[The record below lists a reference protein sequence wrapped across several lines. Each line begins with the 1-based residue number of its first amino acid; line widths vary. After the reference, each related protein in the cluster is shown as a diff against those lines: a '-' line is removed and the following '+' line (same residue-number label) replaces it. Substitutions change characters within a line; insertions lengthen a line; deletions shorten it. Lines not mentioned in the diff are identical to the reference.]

1 LADKVLQDIW
11 ILSEAGIVV
20 FNRVFDPKVNEQLF
34 GALMSALN
42 SFAENLVQGGP
53 MSFELSSVRYTTI
66 RKQNFLFIANSSKKI
81 KENRVKDELMG
92 ISEKFFNKYSNIL
105 ENWDSDINIFSDFE
119 PEIKESLEE
128 TVKKFQKAF
137 W

>member
-1 LADKVLQDIW
+1 MADKVLQDIW

-92 ISEKFFNKYSNIL
+92 ISEKFFNKYSNTL

>member
-1 LADKVLQDIW
+1 LAKVLQDIW

-92 ISEKFFNKYSNIL
+92 ISEKFFNKYSNTL

>member
-1 LADKVLQDIW
+1 MADKVLQDIW

-81 KENRVKDELMG
+81 KQ
-92 ISEKFFNKYSNIL
+92 
-105 ENWDSDINIFSDFE
+105 DF
-119 PEIKESLEE
+119 
-128 TVKKFQKAF
+128 
-137 W
+137 